1 MKSRYKAILASTLIV
16 LGFAILFNTYGYNA
30 TWELWNIPTM
40 SPHFADLRT
49 ITHGAESFAQG
60 FDPMIE
66 NPADPWNRTL
76 NYPRVWQ
83 TLYLLGIN
91 QAHTTSLGLMIIF
104 SFLIGVCLVLPR
116 APNITIT
123 LVFSAVLSPAILLG
137 IERANI
143 DLLMFFLASL
153 SILAI
158 QRSYLFSTLA
168 ILTGFI
174 LKLFPLF
181 GWAVLLRMGKSKFFI
196 STIIALI
203 CVSAYT
209 LATFSDI
216 LLIRRQTPTNIGLSY
231 GMDVFWMA
239 LSDINA
245 TIGVYAKV
253 VSHLTVLL
261 IFAFAF
267 SPLFRNDTIPEEQND
282 TLYLDA
288 FRLGSAIYVG
298 TFLLGNNWDYRLMFL
313 IFTLPQLILWIKRSV
328 SISIYSLLMISVILI
343 SLWHLIIDSVLRY
356 LPYGN
361 YLSFVLDEMANWIT
375 FIGLVYLLIWSLP
388 IWAKHIIHKPKA

>member
-1 MKSRYKAILASTLIV
+1 
-16 LGFAILFNTYGYNA
+16 
-30 TWELWNIPTM
+30 M

-66 NPADPWNRTL
+66 NPADPWSRTL

-158 QRSYLFSTLA
+158 QRSYVFSSLA
-168 ILTGFI
+168 ILTGFT

-196 STIIALI
+196 STLIALI
-203 CVSAYT
+203 CVITYMW
-209 LATFSDI
+209 ATFSDI
-216 LLIRRQTPTNIGLSY
+216 LLIRRETPTSIGLSY
-231 GMDVFWMA
+231 GMNVFWMA

-313 IFTLPQLILWIKRSV
+313 IFTLPQLILWTKRSV
-328 SISIYSLLMISVILI
+328 SISIYSLLTISVILF

-361 YLSFVLDEMANWIT
+361 YLSFALDEIANWIT
-375 FIGLVYLLIWSLP
+375 FTGLVYLLIWSLP